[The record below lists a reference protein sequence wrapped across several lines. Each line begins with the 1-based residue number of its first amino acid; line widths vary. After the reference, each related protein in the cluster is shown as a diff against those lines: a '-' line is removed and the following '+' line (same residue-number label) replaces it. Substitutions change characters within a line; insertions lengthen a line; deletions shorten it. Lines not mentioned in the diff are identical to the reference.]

1 MTTAKRYHPLVMLL
15 GVWKLGKSSIY
26 FFILLFVLKMGS
38 HSKTVTY
45 GRWALLLIVG
55 AGLITI
61 VWRWLNRRYEVDD
74 TSFHLY
80 QGFFI
85 KSKRAVPFA
94 KIQNVNRHISLFH
107 QIFQVTSIRFETGM
121 EGDDSAVEFSVIS
134 RAEADRLERLAT
146 GETGNDLVCAEEG
159 KDTAAGESVEETT
172 IRHPERTLHF
182 SPTRKDLIKAS
193 FTSLSFLVLI
203 PVLYSVYD
211 KVKDFANVDVEKEAK
226 GLLTAILGSWWIGFL
241 VISVLIL
248 VSIGLGIAKTMY
260 KYGKYEISSDSDR
273 IYISKGLLEKTAFSI
288 SKDKVQAIEI
298 KQSFMKRLLGLAEV
312 KLTTAGHLGEE
323 KEEVNSLYPFLPLKQ
338 AYSIVSEI
346 LPAYEITS
354 EMEALPRKSLWAR
367 MVRPSWI
374 WIIATGLLIYFKP
387 SLFGWK
393 PAWWLLSV
401 VLLIWI
407 VASRY
412 FNYLFTRYI
421 IRDQFIQFR
430 TGGFTSNLFVS
441 KREKIVEIKVT
452 RSYIQ
457 RRFGLASIYSVNR
470 ARPIQHHEVHDIPLE
485 AAEAFYTWYMER
497 MQEIKLD
504 SGREDI
510 T

>member
-45 GRWALLLIVG
+45 GRLALLLIVG
-55 AGLITI
+55 IGLIAI
-61 VWRWLNRRYEVDD
+61 VWRWLNRRYQVDGA
-74 TSFHLY
+74 SFHLY

-85 KSKRAVPFA
+85 KSKRVIPFA
-94 KIQNVNRHISLFH
+94 KVQNVNRHISLFH
-107 QIFQVTSIRFETGM
+107 QVFKMTSIRFETGM
-121 EGDDSAVEFSVIS
+121 EGDESAVEFSVIS
-134 RAEADRLERLAT
+134 RAEADRLEGLVS
-146 GETGNDLVCAEEG
+146 GQMNGDLEAAEEG
-159 KDTAAGESVEETT
+159 EVASELPLQAQIQGSN
-172 IRHPERTLHF
+172 RTLHF
-182 SPTRKDLIKAS
+182 SPTRRDLIKAS

-203 PVLYSVYD
+203 PVLYSLYE
-211 KVKDFANVDVEKEAK
+211 KVNDFVHVDVEKEAK
-226 GLLTAILGSWWIGFL
+226 GLLTVILGSWWIGL
-241 VISVLIL
+241 VVISVLII

-338 AYSIVSEI
+338 AYSIISEI

-367 MVRPSWI
+367 MLRPSWI

-387 SLFGWK
+387 SLFGLK
-393 PAWWLLSV
+393 QAWWLLSV

-407 VASRY
+407 AASRY

-441 KREKIVEIKVT
+441 KREKIVEVKVT

-457 RRFGLASIYSVNR
+457 RIFELASICTVNR
-470 ARPIQHHEVHDIPLE
+470 ARPIQHHEVHDIPLKV
-485 AAEAFYTWYMER
+485 AEAFYTWYMER